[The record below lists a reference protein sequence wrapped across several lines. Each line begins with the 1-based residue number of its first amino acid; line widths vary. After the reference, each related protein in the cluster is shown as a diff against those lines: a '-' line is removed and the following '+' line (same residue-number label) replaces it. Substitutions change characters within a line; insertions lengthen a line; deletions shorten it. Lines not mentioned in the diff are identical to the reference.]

1 LGMPRR
7 VYTYD
12 ADLGW
17 DGYNLA
23 SSLGAFMLAAGILV
37 TIINWYWSRAHGE
50 RAGNDPWRGETLEW
64 YASSPPAH
72 YNFVTIPTVRAREP
86 MWDQPEL
93 ADGVQAPE
101 DGGRPLT
108 GGHATLS
115 TSMLDARPQA
125 IVHMP
130 HASVWPFLFAVAL
143 LVLAYAVLL
152 DAWALAV
159 AAVVACG
166 VALMGWF
173 WPRGQTQET

>member
-1 LGMPRR
+1 MATTWRPS
-7 VYTYD
+7 V
-12 ADLGW
+12 
-17 DGYNLA
+17 
-23 SSLGAFMLAAGILV
+23 GAFMLAVGILV
-37 TIINWYWSRAHGE
+37 TIVNWSRSRTRGPH
-50 RAGNDPWRGETLEW
+50 AGNDPWRGETLEW

-93 ADGVQAPE
+93 VDGVQAPE

-108 GGHATLS
+108 DGHVTLS

-130 HASVWPFLFAVAL
+130 HASPWPFLLSTTL
-143 LVLAYAVLL
+143 LVLSFAVLL
-152 DAWALAV
+152 DIWALAI
-159 AAVVACG
+159 AAVVAS
-166 VALMGWF
+166 VAALMGWY